1 MNKKAYIARHT
12 DLKQAL
18 TKHGLDLWLQPV
30 ADEFQGE
37 YTAPYAARLEFI
49 TGFSGSAG
57 LGIFSREADEPAVL
71 MVDGRYT
78 LQAAE
83 ETDPI
88 TTTILNSG
96 EVQLSEYLNQK
107 QGALK
112 VGFDPMLHAIAQ
124 VKKWRTALE
133 GSAITFVPTRPN
145 LIDTIWRDQPSPPSG
160 NIYLQSLV
168 LAGQT
173 AAEKISPIKTT
184 LHEYRADAVLITQPD
199 AICWMLNLRGEDIP
213 YNPLLLAYALLRR
226 DGALTLFT
234 FERIFSQEVL
244 RHFKELE
251 ITVQHIRSL
260 FEGDAKTLG
269 GITTLML
276 DTATAP
282 YSIALMAE
290 KSGIKILEKP
300 DPIALPK
307 ACKNDTEL
315 NGMRL
320 AHLRDGLAVTRFLHW
335 MNAQTSLDE
344 LTVVAKLEEFRA
356 HAPSYRGPSF
366 ATIAGAGPHGAIVHY
381 RASITSNRTLAKND
395 LLLVDSGGQYD
406 DGTTDIT
413 RTIAFGAPSDEMR
426 RHFTLVLKGHIALA
440 SARFPAGTSGQQ
452 LDALARQYL
461 WAAGLDYDHG
471 TGHGVG
477 AYLCVHEGP
486 QRISKKGSDVALIPG
501 MILSNE
507 PGYYEAGAYGIRIEN
522 LVAVVTIENPAPG
535 RESAKP
541 LLGFET
547 LTLAPIDR
555 RLVMVEL
562 LRPDERVWLN
572 AYHARVYHA
581 HQSFLS
587 EVERQWLE
595 AVTAPI

>member
-1 MNKKAYIARHT
+1 MNEKTYIARRA
-12 DLKQAL
+12 DLQQAL
-18 TKHGLDLWLQPV
+18 TEHGLDLWLQPV

-37 YTAPYAARLEFI
+37 YTAAYAARLQFM

-57 LGIFSREADEPAVL
+57 LGIFSRATGESTVL

-96 EVQLSEYLNQK
+96 EVQLSQFLAQH
-107 QGALK
+107 QGPLR
-112 VGFDPMLHAIAQ
+112 VGFDPMLHPIDQ
-124 VKKWRTALE
+124 VKKWQMDFKD
-133 GSAITFVPTRPN
+133 SAITFVPTRPN
-145 LIDTIWRDQPSPPSG
+145 LIDTIWRDQPQPPSG
-160 NIYLQSLV
+160 NIHLQPLV
-168 LAGQT
+168 LAGQS
-173 AAEKISPIKTT
+173 AVDKIAQVTSVISE
-184 LHEYRADAVLITQPD
+184 HRADATLVTQPD
-199 AICWMLNLRGEDIP
+199 AICWLLNLRGEDIL
-213 YNPLLLAYALLRR
+213 YNPLFLAYALLKR
-226 DGALTLFT
+226 DGAIVLFT
-234 FERIFSQEVL
+234 FERIFSQDVL
-244 RHFKELE
+244 RYFKELE
-251 ITVQHIRSL
+251 ITVQNIRCL
-260 FEGDAKTLG
+260 LEGDAKTLG
-269 GITTLML
+269 GLYTLML
-276 DTATAP
+276 DAATAP

-290 KSGIKILEKP
+290 KSGTRILEKH

-307 ACKNDTEL
+307 ACKNDSEL

-335 MNAQTSLDE
+335 MSTQTSLDE
-344 LTVVAKLEEFRA
+344 MTVIAKLEGFRA
-356 HAPSYRGPSF
+356 HSPSYRGPSF

-381 RASITSNRTLAKND
+381 RATAASNRRLVKND
-395 LLLVDSGGQYD
+395 LLLIDSGGQYE

-413 RTIAFGAPSDEMR
+413 RTVAFGTPSDMMR

-440 SARFPAGTSGQQ
+440 SARFPTDTSGQQ
-452 LDALARQYL
+452 LDVLARQYL

-486 QRISKKGSDVALIPG
+486 QRIGKKGSNIVLKPG

-507 PGYYEAGAYGIRIEN
+507 PGYYEAGAYGIRIES
-522 LVAVVTIENPAPG
+522 LVAVVAIESTASSSENA
-535 RESAKP
+535 RS

-555 RLVMVEL
+555 KLVMVEL

-581 HQSFLS
+581 HQGFLS
-587 EVERQWLE
+587 ESERQWLE
-595 AVTAPI
+595 AATAPV

>member
-1 MNKKAYIARHT
+1 
-12 DLKQAL
+12 
-18 TKHGLDLWLQPV
+18 
-30 ADEFQGE
+30 
-37 YTAPYAARLEFI
+37 
-49 TGFSGSAG
+49 
-57 LGIFSREADEPAVL
+57 
-71 MVDGRYT
+71 
-78 LQAAE
+78 
-83 ETDPI
+83 
-88 TTTILNSG
+88 
-96 EVQLSEYLNQK
+96 
-107 QGALK
+107 
-112 VGFDPMLHAIAQ
+112 
-124 VKKWRTALE
+124 
-133 GSAITFVPTRPN
+133 
-145 LIDTIWRDQPSPPSG
+145 
-160 NIYLQSLV
+160 
-168 LAGQT
+168 
-173 AAEKISPIKTT
+173 
-184 LHEYRADAVLITQPD
+184 
-199 AICWMLNLRGEDIP
+199 
-213 YNPLLLAYALLRR
+213 
-226 DGALTLFT
+226 
-234 FERIFSQEVL
+234 
-244 RHFKELE
+244 
-251 ITVQHIRSL
+251 
-260 FEGDAKTLG
+260 
-269 GITTLML
+269 ML
-276 DTATAP
+276 DTTTAP

-381 RASITSNRTLAKND
+381 RASITSNRTLATND

-486 QRISKKGSDVALIPG
+486 QRISKKGSDVALMPG

-541 LLGFET
+541 FLGFET

>member
-37 YTAPYAARLEFI
+37 YTAAYAARLQFM

-57 LGIFSREADEPAVL
+57 LGIFSRVADEPAVL

-173 AAEKISPIKTT
+173 AAEKITPIKTT

-276 DTATAP
+276 DTA
-282 YSIALMAE
+282 
-290 KSGIKILEKP
+290 
-300 DPIALPK
+300 
-307 ACKNDTEL
+307 
-315 NGMRL
+315 
-320 AHLRDGLAVTRFLHW
+320 
-335 MNAQTSLDE
+335 
-344 LTVVAKLEEFRA
+344 
-356 HAPSYRGPSF
+356 
-366 ATIAGAGPHGAIVHY
+366 
-381 RASITSNRTLAKND
+381 
-395 LLLVDSGGQYD
+395 
-406 DGTTDIT
+406 
-413 RTIAFGAPSDEMR
+413 
-426 RHFTLVLKGHIALA
+426 
-440 SARFPAGTSGQQ
+440 
-452 LDALARQYL
+452 
-461 WAAGLDYDHG
+461 
-471 TGHGVG
+471 
-477 AYLCVHEGP
+477 
-486 QRISKKGSDVALIPG
+486 
-501 MILSNE
+501 
-507 PGYYEAGAYGIRIEN
+507 
-522 LVAVVTIENPAPG
+522 
-535 RESAKP
+535 
-541 LLGFET
+541 
-547 LTLAPIDR
+547 
-555 RLVMVEL
+555 
-562 LRPDERVWLN
+562 
-572 AYHARVYHA
+572 
-581 HQSFLS
+581 
-587 EVERQWLE
+587 
-595 AVTAPI
+595 

>member
-1 MNKKAYIARHT
+1 MTEKAYIARREA
-12 DLKQAL
+12 LQQAL
-18 TKHGLDLWLQPV
+18 AGHGLDLWLQPV

-37 YTAPYAARLEFI
+37 YTAAYAARLKFM

-57 LGIFSREADEPAVL
+57 LGIFWREANEHSVL

-78 LQAAE
+78 LQAAQ
-83 ETDPI
+83 ETDPV

-96 EVQLSEYLNQK
+96 EVQLSEYLTQL
-107 QGALK
+107 QGTLK
-112 VGFDPMLHAIAQ
+112 VGFDPLLHAIAQ
-124 VKKWRTALE
+124 AKKWQKALE
-133 GSAITFVPTRPN
+133 GSAITLVPTRPN
-145 LIDTIWRDQPSPPSG
+145 LIDNIWRDQPAPPAG
-160 NIYLQSLV
+160 AIHLQPLA
-168 LAGQT
+168 LAGQA
-173 AAEKISPIKTT
+173 AAEKIAPITTT
-184 LHEYRADAVLITQPD
+184 LHEHRADAVLITQPD
-199 AICWMLNLRGEDIP
+199 AICWLLNLRGEDIP
-213 YNPLLLAYALLRR
+213 YNPLFLAYALLRN
-226 DGALTLFT
+226 DGTLTLFT
-234 FERIFSQEVL
+234 FERIFTQEVL
-244 RHFKELE
+244 RYFKGLE
-251 ITVQHIRSL
+251 ITVHSIRSL
-260 FEGDAKTLG
+260 LEGDAKALG
-269 GITTLML
+269 GIHTLMV
-276 DTATAP
+276 DAATAP

-300 DPIALPK
+300 DPVALAK

-335 MNAQTSLDE
+335 MSVQTSLDE

-356 HAPSYRGPSF
+356 HAPSFRGPSF

-381 RASITSNRTLAKND
+381 RASAASNRALAADD
-395 LLLVDSGGQYD
+395 LLLLDSGGQYD

-413 RTIAFGAPSDEMR
+413 RTIAFGTPSEAMR

-440 SARFPAGTSGQQ
+440 VARFPSGTSGQQ

-486 QRISKKGSDVALIPG
+486 QRISKKGSDVALKPG

-507 PGYYEAGAYGIRIEN
+507 PGYYESGAYGIRIES
-522 LVAVVTIENPAPG
+522 LVAVVAIESHTPA
-535 RESAKP
+535 SKDAKP

-581 HQSFLS
+581 HQGFLS
-587 EVERQWLE
+587 DAERQWLQ
-595 AVTAPI
+595 AATAPV